1 MGFRPVFRK
10 TLIDLTGWKSLLALV
25 VIGLLFPVLVMV
37 SSQFNTEGVSLAAQ
51 THSLVD
57 FFLVTF
63 YIWIGGFFI
72 AFLVSAN
79 AVGSI
84 SKEDAEG
91 TLLFLVSKPV
101 SRRRIVLAKL
111 AAVVVR
117 AVILETLMLVVFVL
131 ILRFLLPLEQD
142 TFLAFLR
149 TIPWLILYSL
159 VVIVLFGT
167 LAMALSALIRSQIAA
182 MSLISV
188 AIIALF
194 LSGTVVHRVVPDN
207 YDDYHLYYVDPS
219 YHLGNVFV
227 PVLKQAS
234 GGEMPPASSEASDS
248 VDMMRSMNG
257 VFESGDGS
265 CGDAGVLDFF
275 YPAEQTDYMSP
286 SASLALFLMISGLA
300 LGLALWAMERKE
312 VH

>member
-1 MGFRPVFRK
+1 MLGFRTVFRK
-10 TLIDLTGWKSLLALV
+10 TLIDLTGWKSLLTLV
-25 VIGLLFPVLVMV
+25 VIGLLFPVLVMM
-37 SSQFNTEGVSLAAQ
+37 SHQCNTDWGLAAQ

-57 FFLVTF
+57 FFLMVF
-63 YIWIGGFFI
+63 FIWTGGFFI

-101 SRRRIVLAKL
+101 SRRHIVLAKL

-117 AVILETLMLVVFVL
+117 AVILETLMAMVFFL

-159 VVIVLFGT
+159 VIVVLCGT
-167 LAMALSALIRSQIAA
+167 LSMALSALIRNQIVA
-182 MSLISV
+182 MSLVSV

-194 LSGTVVHRVVPDN
+194 LSGAVVHRMVPDN

-227 PVLKQAS
+227 PVLKQTS
-234 GGEMPPASSEASDS
+234 GGELPPASSEASDS
-248 VDMMRSMNG
+248 VDMMRGMNG
-257 VFESGDGS
+257 VFKSGDDSRGK
-265 CGDAGVLDFF
+265 AGVLEFF
-275 YPAEQTDYMSP
+275 YPAELTDYVSP
-286 SASLALFLMISGLA
+286 AVSLALFVMISGLA